1 MRPLVIFD
9 FAISLY
15 LRNIF
20 SLFFSQCT
28 VPLINVVMRRLSKE
42 AREMIDTGK
51 VKTVCR
57 EETDERTTSSSVQRE
72 KRRIARQKERR
83 ATLILGKHCYTVLCA
98 LSPYSLLTFLH
109 PPSPPPSAI
118 PSQKILT
125 PPPPPL
131 IPFQIIP
138 RDDFRFLNFHNTL

>member
-1 MRPLVIFD
+1 M
-9 FAISLY
+9 
-15 LRNIF
+15 
-20 SLFFSQCT
+20 
-28 VPLINVVMRRLSKE
+28 LICRLSKE

-98 LSPYSLLTFLH
+98 LAPYTV
-109 PPSPPPSAI
+109 
-118 PSQKILT
+118 K
-125 PPPPPL
+125 
-131 IPFQIIP
+131 
-138 RDDFRFLNFHNTL
+138 